1 MTATYALSRDQVI
14 SASLRT
20 LGVIGAGDQPTP
32 EDFQN
37 CAQALNLYIKQLQTK
52 GLPLWK
58 YVDLNVPMVVGQYI
72 YTLGP
77 TGDVIC
83 DRPLR
88 VLMAFIRSNQGNDTV
103 LQQISRQ
110 EYMQLGVKTS
120 QGIPN
125 QFYYDP
131 QLNNGVL
138 YLYNVPNMTGYTVHL
153 QVQSPLSDVTTP
165 SSTPEFPSEWFNL
178 LKFGLADQVSLE
190 YGVNTQV
197 RQELAARA
205 AKYLE
210 EMIDWSQEEASTN
223 FSPEF
228 RFRSGGW

>member
-1 MTATYALSRDQVI
+1 
-14 SASLRT
+14 
-20 LGVIGAGDQPTP
+20 
-32 EDFQN
+32 
-37 CAQALNLYIKQLQTK
+37 
-52 GLPLWK
+52 
-58 YVDLNVPMVVGQYI
+58 
-72 YTLGP
+72 
-77 TGDVIC
+77 
-83 DRPLR
+83 
-88 VLMAFIRSNQGNDTV
+88 MAFIRSNQGNDTV

-120 QGIPN
+120 QGVPN

-165 SSTPEFPSEWFNL
+165 SQTPEFPSEWFNC

-197 RQELAARA
+197 RQELAVRA

-210 EMIDWSQEEASTN
+210 DMTDWSQEEASTN